1 MLRFSV
7 LLLCGCTNFSKWT
20 DFANSRRLDKRRL
33 FLMDV
38 GDALVESLIYELVE
52 RQLQTVG
59 LIILA
64 EQCHGWEWKHPQRVR
79 ESEAECWE
87 CARQCERKTAN
98 KCKKCGHF
106 VRGEYSLKHV
116 FSCVTCPVHAGAN
129 GFRHAVTPKAPSI
142 FNAALKIM
150 VVVSIDVPYNG
161 LVAPCW
167 CKGKQACCVAF
178 TSIGSHHVNLN
189 LYSWVVH

>member
-38 GDALVESLIYELVE
+38 GNALVKSLIYKRAGGTSVAN
-52 RQLQTVG
+52 RGSYNTGRAMSWVG
-59 LIILA
+59 VKTST
-64 EQCHGWEWKHPQRVR
+64 ESVR
-79 ESEAECWE
+79 KRGRCWA

-98 KCKKCGHF
+98 KCRKCGHF

-129 GFRHAVTPKAPSI
+129 GFRLAITPKAPSI

-150 VVVSIDVPYNG
+150 VVVSIGVPYNG
-161 LVAPCW
+161 LVAPCN
-167 CKGKQACCVAF
+167 GKQACCVAF
-178 TSIGSHHVNLN
+178 TSIGSHRVNLN
-189 LYSWVVH
+189 LYS